1 MRHKRGP
8 VLPDEAQVP
17 LLLTPDAKSRILQGE
32 ATVQEAARRA
42 EQCHHRHDAG
52 KVDMG
57 GAGGGPSGGGRAGAK
72 GRGKG
77 RGCAGPG
84 QGPAGAVQ
92 GGRLAFFA
100 GRQGVH
106 PVMVAYLD
114 IHVRRDHILHDA
126 LEQIIRRPQ
135 CEGVWDLK
143 GAIST
148 TVIIINIS
156 SSTITI
162 TIIVIINIININISN
177 SNSSSGSGAGCS
189 GWLRLSALVL
199 EIFREDYGMF
209 VWNDESRTFW
219 LNPCRQV
226 RVRIRGERVRDLE
239 SELEFQLVGVVM
251 GLAIYNGI
259 ILDVKLPL
267 VAYKVK
273 LLGEAAAPSDLAEVN
288 PGLARGLQQLLDFE
302 GDVEATFCR
311 TFEVEYDFFGD
322 MRKVELLPG
331 GAQTPVTAANRPQ
344 YVQLYCDWLL
354 TKSIAKQFTAFAHG
368 FHQVCGGLALGLF
381 TAAELE
387 LLVAGLPHL
396 DFEAMRQAARVGP
409 GNALS
414 LSHAKPPSLPARR
427 SGSGYEG
434 GYHAEHPTILD
445 FWSILQ
451 ELNTDQKCRF
461 LAFTTG
467 CDRAPVGG
475 LGQLRLTVQRS
486 GPDTPRLPSAHTCF
500 NVLLLP
506 EYDSKAKMR
515 DKLLTAIENAQGFGL
530 Q

>member
-1 MRHKRGP
+1 
-8 VLPDEAQVP
+8 
-17 LLLTPDAKSRILQGE
+17 
-32 ATVQEAARRA
+32 
-42 EQCHHRHDAG
+42 
-52 KVDMG
+52 
-57 GAGGGPSGGGRAGAK
+57 
-72 GRGKG
+72 
-77 RGCAGPG
+77 
-84 QGPAGAVQ
+84 
-92 GGRLAFFA
+92 
-100 GRQGVH
+100 
-106 PVMVAYLD
+106 
-114 IHVRRDHILHDA
+114 
-126 LEQIIRRPQ
+126 
-135 CEGVWDLK
+135 
-143 GAIST
+143 
-148 TVIIINIS
+148 
-156 SSTITI
+156 
-162 TIIVIINIININISN
+162 
-177 SNSSSGSGAGCS
+177 
-189 GWLRLSALVL
+189 
-199 EIFREDYGMF
+199 
-209 VWNDESRTFW
+209 
-219 LNPCRQV
+219 
-226 RVRIRGERVRDLE
+226 
-239 SELEFQLVGVVM
+239 M

-273 LLGEAAAPSDLAEVN
+273 LLGEAASPSDLAEVN

-331 GAQTPVTAANRPQ
+331 GSLTPVTAANRQQ
-344 YVQLYCDWLL
+344 YVQLYCEWLL

-396 DFEAMRQAARVGP
+396 DFEAMRQAAR
-409 GNALS
+409 
-414 LSHAKPPSLPARR
+414 
-427 SGSGYEG
+427 YEG